1 MFAPVLCPSCDH
13 GIKRSLYIDPDR
25 LNFIPGAGTTSVT
38 HPQKDAV
45 LRLVRAG
52 RHIAT
57 MSRPVGMNKV
67 SRTGQ

>member
-1 MFAPVLCPSCDH
+1 MFAPVLCPSCDY
-13 GIKRSLYIDPDR
+13 GIKRSPHKDPDR

-38 HPQKDAV
+38 HPQKDAM
-45 LRLVRAG
+45 LRLVSAG

-57 MSRPVGMNKV
+57 VSRPVGMNKV